1 MKRDSWFDELLARM
15 EVRHTI
21 KYDNVRNLFYVSS
34 SEQGG
39 MPVEFRDFDSA
50 KRAMADL
57 NGLAIAALKFL
68 KKDDKYCVRV
78 KAKLSKT
85 RLPLH
90 MEYILFF
97 VSMWDFETDWSKQEF
112 VYK

>member
-1 MKRDSWFDELLARM
+1 M